1 MILKE
6 FVLATNM
13 TSCGSVEDKMR
24 WAFKIYDVDQS
35 GQTHIS
41 STLFINGH
49 IFPFFLYLFVGSI
62 DIDELIEIIVQFY
75 DMEDIPRE
83 RSVDHAQ
90 RIFEAF
96 DADGNGTLDEEE
108 FVQGCLIDPDFSR
121 VISKSI
127 EKLKHR

>member
-1 MILKE
+1 ML
-6 FVLATNM
+6 
-13 TSCGSVEDKMR
+13 
-24 WAFKIYDVDQS
+24 
-35 GQTHIS
+35 
-41 STLFINGH
+41 
-49 IFPFFLYLFVGSI
+49 LYVFVGSI

-127 EKLKHR
+127 EKLKM

>member
-1 MILKE
+1 ML
-6 FVLATNM
+6 
-13 TSCGSVEDKMR
+13 
-24 WAFKIYDVDQS
+24 
-35 GQTHIS
+35 
-41 STLFINGH
+41 
-49 IFPFFLYLFVGSI
+49 LYVFVGSI

-96 DADGNGTLDEEE
+96 DTDGNGTLDEEE

-127 EKLKHR
+127 EKLKM

>member
-1 MILKE
+1 MDC
-6 FVLATNM
+6 FFH
-13 TSCGSVEDKMR
+13 S
-24 WAFKIYDVDQS
+24 
-35 GQTHIS
+35 
-41 STLFINGH
+41 
-49 IFPFFLYLFVGSI
+49 FLYVFVGSI

-127 EKLKHR
+127 EKLKM

>member
-1 MILKE
+1 M
-6 FVLATNM
+6 
-13 TSCGSVEDKMR
+13 D
-24 WAFKIYDVDQS
+24 
-35 GQTHIS
+35 
-41 STLFINGH
+41 
-49 IFPFFLYLFVGSI
+49 IFFHSFLYVFVGSI

-127 EKLKHR
+127 EKLKMWNG

>member
-1 MILKE
+1 ML
-6 FVLATNM
+6 
-13 TSCGSVEDKMR
+13 
-24 WAFKIYDVDQS
+24 
-35 GQTHIS
+35 
-41 STLFINGH
+41 
-49 IFPFFLYLFVGSI
+49 LYVFVGSI

>member
-1 MILKE
+1 M
-6 FVLATNM
+6 
-13 TSCGSVEDKMR
+13 D
-24 WAFKIYDVDQS
+24 
-35 GQTHIS
+35 
-41 STLFINGH
+41 LFFH
-49 IFPFFLYLFVGSI
+49 SFLYVFVGSI

-127 EKLKHR
+127 EKLKM

>member
-1 MILKE
+1 M
-6 FVLATNM
+6 
-13 TSCGSVEDKMR
+13 D
-24 WAFKIYDVDQS
+24 
-35 GQTHIS
+35 
-41 STLFINGH
+41 
-49 IFPFFLYLFVGSI
+49 IFFHSFLYVFVGSI
-62 DIDELIEIIVQFY
+62 DINELIEIIVQFY

-127 EKLKHR
+127 EKLKM

>member
-1 MILKE
+1 M
-6 FVLATNM
+6 
-13 TSCGSVEDKMR
+13 D
-24 WAFKIYDVDQS
+24 
-35 GQTHIS
+35 
-41 STLFINGH
+41 
-49 IFPFFLYLFVGSI
+49 IFFHSFLYVFVGSI

-127 EKLKHR
+127 EKLKM

>member
-1 MILKE
+1 MDC
-6 FVLATNM
+6 FFH
-13 TSCGSVEDKMR
+13 S
-24 WAFKIYDVDQS
+24 
-35 GQTHIS
+35 
-41 STLFINGH
+41 
-49 IFPFFLYLFVGSI
+49 FLYVFVGSI
-62 DIDELIEIIVQFY
+62 DINELIEIIVQFY

-90 RIFEAF
+90 KIFEAF

-127 EKLKHR
+127 EKLKM

>member
-1 MILKE
+1 M
-6 FVLATNM
+6 
-13 TSCGSVEDKMR
+13 
-24 WAFKIYDVDQS
+24 KIFFHS
-35 GQTHIS
+35 
-41 STLFINGH
+41 
-49 IFPFFLYLFVGSI
+49 FLYVFVGSI

-90 RIFEAF
+90 KIFEAF

-127 EKLKHR
+127 EKLKM